1 MAVSPRHPRLE
12 HVERTLDF
20 VEELD
25 PFAAVMLVWV
35 EDSEVVNPQIE
46 LERRH
51 FRDEIYERIRRRAEQ
66 QTRWVVPTLGI
77 RFNARTFAVLRKLGL
92 RGAALAV
99 PGSLASPRARYRSRI
114 APLADAFER
123 ACHVST

>member
-1 MAVSPRHPRLE
+1 MPIRRRRSCSAVAVSPRHPRLE

-51 FRDEIYERIRRRAEQ
+51 FRDENYERIRRRAE
-66 QTRWVVPTLGI
+66 RLC
-77 RFNARTFAVLRKLGL
+77 FCM
-92 RGAALAV
+92 
-99 PGSLASPRARYRSRI
+99 I
-114 APLADAFER
+114 A
-123 ACHVST
+123 